1 MIKLITRVVAALF
14 LAGSSAAYAD
24 ITDQPFG
31 ANQVFDVQYS
41 WSNSTTGAVDYG
53 CYSNPSS
60 CDTLN
65 VSGLTTPYSS
75 VTNNQP
81 ALTAGQYYKFF
92 NSTTVPGT
100 YGLAVYN
107 ADGTQAFIMHNSGNF
122 YKATSSGMF
131 YEGGGMYGTVF
142 SPSTGYAAGS
152 SASLSVGLG
161 TPSSSDLSSYTASST
176 TVLTAGQTAGSTP
189 PAVTPSPT
197 AVTSSIITT
206 VTPTSNNSPAGE
218 GANKAVD
225 GSSGSKYLNFDRA
238 SAGFT
243 ITLNQGKVIDGVKF
257 TTANDFVPRDPTKFT
272 LYGSNDGVTWTEITA
287 NQSTT
292 LENVSGRYTQTSLV
306 TIANTNAYV
315 YYFITFPSIK
325 AIDQYGS
332 VAGCQAALGN
342 LACDSVQIGEVT
354 YYYDSNN
361 TTTSVASGSGTIA
374 NPGTPGS
381 TSSMTTTPTVVS
393 TAPGTDIVST
403 ATSNGTT
410 TSSSTE
416 TRGAT
421 TSVSVVTDTRDRQ
434 EKVLNINRNIT
445 VTSTTPVTT
454 TVVQTTP
461 VTTTTTTTPTTV
473 TTYSDG
479 TTTTTNGTPVVTT
492 SIANNV
498 VTTSTT
504 VNDVQVTSTD
514 NTYSTRIDQFDRL
527 AEANVRENALLVS
540 DPLARHRV
548 YDSEIKLV
556 GANVNERTAF
566 DMSAS
571 GSGTNTVD
579 GYSSTANRYSL
590 GIAHLVKT
598 DLMIGAR
605 FSQVNLNM
613 SGNDSTG
620 SLYKNAINL
629 YALWTRNDWLVKGDV
644 GYAKNKFNTAH
655 SLPEL
660 NLSNSASAAGDD
672 LWAQIR
678 LYTPA
683 KKGVRLFAGARKEQN
698 RRDYAIDS
706 GSALSA
712 VDYTAV
718 NKTTDT
724 TEAGLRFD
732 HYVND
737 KMSVYAEYSQ
747 NNRQLE
753 TGKAGLSYLS
763 GKNTSIQLGTIQQ
776 RQNNLQNS
784 GAILELKVLF

>member
-1 MIKLITRVVAALF
+1 MNFTHPTLTT
-14 LAGSSAAYAD
+14 G
-24 ITDQPFG
+24 
-31 ANQVFDVQYS
+31 QYFAFFP
-41 WSNSTTGAVDYG
+41 STTD
-53 CYSNPSS
+53 
-60 CDTLN
+60 
-65 VSGLTTPYSS
+65 
-75 VTNNQP
+75 
-81 ALTAGQYYKFF
+81 
-92 NSTTVPGT
+92 PGT
-100 YGLAVYN
+100 YGLGIYN
-107 ADGTQAFIMHNSGNF
+107 ADGTLSSVAHNTGTLQAIGPDALFYVGSGF
-122 YKATSSGMF
+122 F
-131 YEGGGMYGTVF
+131 GTVITT
-142 SPSTGYAAGS
+142 SAGYANGS
-152 SASLSVGLG
+152 SASFTNMDTSV
-161 TPSSSDLSSYTASST
+161 SASDISSYTWAST
-176 TVLTAGQTAGSTP
+176 TPLSAGQTASGGSSGTP
-189 PAVTPSPT
+189 TPSPT

-218 GANKAVD
+218 GAAEAVD

-238 SAGFT
+238 NAGFT
-243 ITLNQGKVIDGVKF
+243 VTLNQGKVIDGIKF

-381 TSSMTTTPTVVS
+381 VSNMTPTVVS
-393 TAPGTDIVST
+393 TAPGTDIVTTSV
-403 ATSNGTT
+403 SNGVTTSTT
-410 TSSSTE
+410 TI
-416 TRGAT
+416 T
-421 TSVSVVTDTRDRQ
+421 TGTTSSVSVVTDTRDRQ
-434 EKVLNINRNIT
+434 TKVLNINRNIT
-445 VTSTTPVTT
+445 VTDTTPVTT
-454 TVVQTTP
+454 TVTQTTP
-461 VTTTTTTTPTTV
+461 VTTTTTTTPVTV

-479 TTTTTNGTPVVTT
+479 TTTTTNGTPVVTASVT
-492 SIANNV
+492 NNV

-514 NTYSTRIDQFDRL
+514 TVYSTRIDQFDVL
-527 AEANVRENALLVS
+527 AESNVRENALLVS
-540 DPLARHRV
+540 DPLVRHRV

-556 GANVNERTAF
+556 GANVNERTVF

-579 GYSSTANRYSL
+579 GYQSTANRYSL

-605 FSQVNLNM
+605 FSQINLNM

-644 GYAKNKFNTAH
+644 GYAKNKFNTTHA
-655 SLPEL
+655 LPDL

-672 LWAQIR
+672 VWAQVR

-683 KKGVRLFAGARKEQN
+683 KKGIRLFAGARKEQN

-712 VDYTAV
+712 VDYAAV
-718 NKTTDT
+718 DRITDT

-737 KMSVYAEYSQ
+737 KMSLYAEYSQ
-747 NNRQLE
+747 NNKQLE
-753 TGKAGLSYLS
+753 TGKAGVSYLS
-763 GKNTSIQLGTIQQ
+763 GKNVSIQLGTIQQ
-776 RQNNLQNS
+776 RRNELHNS
-784 GAILELKVLF
+784 GAVLELKLLF

>member
-1 MIKLITRVVAALF
+1 MRLNLNKVLTALLLSIGAF
-14 LAGSSAAYAD
+14 SAHAD
-24 ITDQPFG
+24 ITDGHFG
-31 ANQVFDVQYS
+31 LNQIFDVQYY
-41 WSNSTTGAVDYG
+41 WSGTTLNASNFIAPYDMNFTHPTLTTGQYFAFFPSTT
-53 CYSNPSS
+53 N
-60 CDTLN
+60 
-65 VSGLTTPYSS
+65 
-75 VTNNQP
+75 
-81 ALTAGQYYKFF
+81 
-92 NSTTVPGT
+92 PGT
-100 YGLAVYN
+100 YGLGVYN
-107 ADGTQAFIMHNSGNF
+107 ANGTLASVAHDTGTLQAIGPDALFYIGSGF
-122 YKATSSGMF
+122 F
-131 YEGGGMYGTVF
+131 GTVITT
-142 SPSTGYAAGS
+142 SAGYANGS
-152 SASLSVGLG
+152 SASFTNMDTSV
-161 TPSSSDLSSYTASST
+161 SASDTSSYTWAST
-176 TVLTAGQTAGSTP
+176 TPLSAGQTASSGGSSTP
-189 PAVTPSPT
+189 SPSPSPT

-218 GANKAVD
+218 GASKAVD

-238 SAGFT
+238 NAGFT
-243 ITLNQGKVIDGVKF
+243 ITLNQGKVIDGIKF

-272 LYGSNDGVTWTEITA
+272 LYGSNDGVTWTQITA

-292 LENVSGRYTQTSLV
+292 LENISGRYTQTSLV

-342 LACDSVQIGEVT
+342 LACDSVQVGEVT

-381 TSSMTTTPTVVS
+381 VSNMTPTVVS
-393 TAPGTDIVST
+393 TAPGTDIV
-403 ATSNGTT
+403 T
-410 TSSSTE
+410 TSVSN
-416 TRGAT
+416 GAT
-421 TSVSVVTDTRDRQ
+421 TSTTTVTTGTTSSVSVVTDTRDRQ
-434 EKVLNINRNIT
+434 TKVLNINRNIT
-445 VTSTTPVTT
+445 VTDTTPVTT
-454 TVVQTTP
+454 TVTQTTP
-461 VTTTTTTTPTTV
+461 VTTTTTTTPVTV

-492 SIANNV
+492 SVTNNV

-514 NTYSTRIDQFDRL
+514 TVYSTRIDQFDVL
-527 AEANVRENALLVS
+527 AESNARENALLVS
-540 DPLARHRV
+540 DPLVRHRV

-571 GSGTNTVD
+571 SSGTNTVD
-579 GYSSTANRYSL
+579 GYQSTANRYSL

-605 FSQVNLNM
+605 FNQVNLNM

-644 GYAKNKFNTAH
+644 GYAKNKFNTTHA
-655 SLPEL
+655 LPDL

-672 LWAQIR
+672 VWAQVR

-683 KKGVRLFAGARKEQN
+683 KKGFRLFAGARKEQN

-712 VDYTAV
+712 VDYAAV
-718 NKTTDT
+718 NKITDT

-737 KMSVYAEYSQ
+737 KMSLYAEYSQ
-747 NNRQLE
+747 NNKQLE

-763 GKNTSIQLGTIQQ
+763 GKNVSIQLGTIQQ
-776 RQNNLQNS
+776 RQHNLHNS
-784 GAILELKVLF
+784 GAILELKLLF